1 MKKLFLAVLAASLFL
16 LVSCGDNKKNDPK
29 EEPENDTDQISDE
42 EPSDSDAENDEEP
55 VVKPDTDPAEPEP
68 VEPLDCENVADG
80 MNKNLMVGEYPRHF
94 ILRLPEGAE
103 SMEKIPVLFAW
114 HGYGDTA
121 DNFDSFLSGLVDNE
135 TMPFILVVPESDSDR
150 FGLQTMQGLEWDMLN
165 ITDGSAE
172 ADMFDEVLACI
183 GKKWTVDDKH
193 IHVTGFSAGAI
204 TANSIAQLRSE
215 KVASAFTYSGAYFSD
230 PESVASLDD
239 SMGLV
244 GSLIQWPE
252 MEADHTTYTQVLVSG
267 EAGVDTWGMP
277 PVFSID
283 FNVMANKAAKYLHDF
298 GHDVILCNHGG
309 SHTVAGPTT
318 ATMIQFFSDHPFGE
332 PLAYDKLPEGYDVCK
347 IYGDEE
353 EPETDDDPTQPDSDS
368 TDEPENDENVEP
380 DSDEPTD
387 PENDDTVEPDSDDT
401 VEPDTDEPETG
412 DNE

>member
-55 VVKPDTDPAEPEP
+55 VVKPDTDPVEPEP

-80 MNKNLMVGEYPRHF
+80 MNKNLMVGDYPRDF
-94 ILRLPEGAE
+94 ILRLPEDAG
-103 SMEKIPVLFAW
+103 SMEKLPVVFAW

-135 TMPFILVVPESDSDR
+135 SMPFILVVPEADTTR
-150 FGLQTMQGLEWDMLN
+150 FGLQTMQGLDWDMLN
-165 ITDGSAE
+165 VADGSAE
-172 ADMFDEVLACI
+172 ADMFDQVLSCI
-183 GKKWTVDDKH
+183 GEKWTVDEEH
-193 IHVTGFSAGAI
+193 IHLSGFSAGAI
-204 TANSIAQLRSE
+204 TANSVAQLKSD
-215 KVASAFTYSGAYFSD
+215 KVASVFTYSGAYFSD
-230 PESVASLDD
+230 PESVAALEDP
-239 SMGLV
+239 MGFV
-244 GSLIQWPE
+244 APMIQWPE
-252 MEADHTTYTQVLVSG
+252 MEAEHNAYTQVLVSG
-267 EAGVDTWGMP
+267 EAGVDTWGMAS
-277 PVFSID
+277 FFNID
-283 FNVMANKAAKYLHDF
+283 FNVMANKAAKYLNGF
-298 GHDVILCNHGG
+298 GHDVVLCNHGG
-309 SHTVAGPTT
+309 SHTVAGPTP
-318 ATMIQFFSDHPFGE
+318 ATMIQFFSEHPFGAH
-332 PLAYDKLPEGYDVCK
+332 LAYKELPEGYDVCK

-380 DSDEPTD
+380 DSD
-387 PENDDTVEPDSDDT
+387 DT